1 MWGIAAKQG
10 IRLPTKDYW
19 EFVDLITVGKRERK
33 SFEDFLALYRW
44 TELIQSSPL
53 AVEESVYEV
62 VGGAY
67 RKANITTLELRYN
80 PMKRNRGGEQDLDH
94 IIMASIRGLD
104 RARLEYPVR
113 AGLIFC
119 LDRTFTY
126 ALNEIIVEKAI
137 AYRHRGVL
145 GIDIAGP
152 THADFQYRDYAALF
166 KKARSAGLGLTV
178 HAGEDEDWHSV
189 DEVLQHLEPERIGH
203 GIHAAENAA
212 LCKRLSER
220 GVLLEICPSSNI
232 HTQVVTDAE
241 ELGRF
246 IATFKKHKVRFSFNT
261 DGPEMLQTTLR
272 DELRFAVRSGWVS
285 KEELVSVRRM
295 GTAGLVRAARFD
307 VMTRS
312 QAAIL
317 RFVLICAAW
326 AVGQTLTFGLLDI
339 GPFGVIIPA
348 ALAIGVLIVTEDLG
362 ARAPD
367 RREHQVLAGTA
378 HRRRR
383 APRAL
388 ELALSDDGPS
398 FRTGHRSLVKCGCD
412 QPPPPGWTTPLTV
425 RRYVA
430 YWLLVSVGSS

>member
-19 EFVDLITVGKRERK
+19 EFVDLITVGKKERK

-126 ALNEIIVEKAI
+126 ALNEIIVDKAI
-137 AYRHRGVL
+137 AYRHRGVV

-152 THADFQYRDYAALF
+152 THPDFQYRDYAALF
-166 KKARSAGLGLTV
+166 AKARRAGLGLTV

-212 LCKRLSER
+212 LCKRLAER

-232 HTQVVTDAE
+232 HTQVVKDADQ
-241 ELGRF
+241 LGRY
-246 IATFKKHKVRFSFNT
+246 IATFKKHGVRFSFNT

-272 DELRFAVRSGWVS
+272 DELRFAVRSEWVT
-285 KEELVSVRRM
+285 KDELSQCGEWARQASFVHRLSV
-295 GTAGLVRAARFD
+295 A
-307 VMTRS
+307 
-312 QAAIL
+312 
-317 RFVLICAAW
+317 
-326 AVGQTLTFGLLDI
+326 
-339 GPFGVIIPA
+339 
-348 ALAIGVLIVTEDLG
+348 
-362 ARAPD
+362 
-367 RREHQVLAGTA
+367 
-378 HRRRR
+378 
-383 APRAL
+383 
-388 ELALSDDGPS
+388 
-398 FRTGHRSLVKCGCD
+398 
-412 QPPPPGWTTPLTV
+412 
-425 RRYVA
+425 
-430 YWLLVSVGSS
+430 